1 MYQSRS
7 ILNAI
12 IVENMSAMIVRIG
25 LASMSM
31 NIPESDCAQNDY
43 ARIASQKAEY
53 EFNKGDKSE
62 TWRYLSFFD

>member
-1 MYQSRS
+1 MCQSRS

-12 IVENMSAMIVRIG
+12 IVENMFAMIVHVG

-31 NIPESDCAQNDY
+31 NILEFDCAPDDY
-43 ARIASQKAEY
+43 ARIANQKAEY
-53 EFNKGDKSE
+53 EPNKGDNLE